1 MESYRKTLNAASIAN
16 HLETQIQNGD
26 LPPGTPLPTVRELA
40 TRMSVNPSTVA
51 TAYRNLRAAGMIV
64 TNGRKGSQVAPP
76 PAQLDLS
83 VSFPTGLED
92 FASGNVDVALLPK
105 PEADWFSQQTDQIG
119 YEANRDDDALLA
131 LSKQWLAAQRIPH
144 DKIGFFSGTLDAM
157 ERILRQRVRP
167 GASVLVED
175 PCWPPVIALLKN
187 LHLKAIPLDLDEDG
201 ARVPDA
207 SHQDVAGV
215 ILTLRAHNPTGI
227 SLSPQ
232 RFEEWKQFL
241 EGNPK
246 ITLIMDD
253 YWGPLSKQPLPDLS
267 DDLPKNWFYLMSVS
281 KALGP
286 DLRLCIATG
295 NTRLMAELKQHQ
307 LAGPRWVSLLLQRL
321 TAHLWQKMIDDN
333 AFDAVA
339 QEYENRRRLFVQA
352 MQNHQIRLSVR
363 EGLHFWVPVQDEAL
377 ALQVFSAEG
386 IAVQSGQA
394 FRLRTSKAIR
404 ISVAHLTGDKIPQ
417 IADLTAKAI
426 KATSQTVL

>member
-1 MESYRKTLNAASIAN
+1 MLS
-16 HLETQIQNGD
+16 HPVGF
-26 LPPGTPLPTVRELA
+26 
-40 TRMSVNPSTVA
+40 
-51 TAYRNLRAAGMIV
+51 
-64 TNGRKGSQVAPP
+64 GRRRR
-76 PAQLDLS
+76 
-83 VSFPTGLED
+83 T
-92 FASGNVDVALLPK
+92 
-105 PEADWFSQQTDQIG
+105 
-119 YEANRDDDALLA
+119 
-131 LSKQWLAAQRIPH
+131 
-144 DKIGFFSGTLDAM
+144 
-157 ERILRQRVRP
+157 
-167 GASVLVED
+167 
-175 PCWPPVIALLKN
+175 
-187 LHLKAIPLDLDEDG
+187 
-201 ARVPDA
+201 VPDA

-333 AFDAVA
+333 AFEAVI

-394 FRLRTSKAIR
+394 FRIRSSKAIR
-404 ISVAHLTGDKIPQ
+404 ISVAHLTGDKISQ